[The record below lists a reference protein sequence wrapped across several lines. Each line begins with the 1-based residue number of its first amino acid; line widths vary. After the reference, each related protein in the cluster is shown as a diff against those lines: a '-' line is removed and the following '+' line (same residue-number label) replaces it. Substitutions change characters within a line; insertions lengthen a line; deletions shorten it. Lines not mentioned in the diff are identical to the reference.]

1 MRSGRRVRTFT
12 RLVVAVGV
20 STALLTPATSDAQTG
35 PNPVETERRLG
46 EVRAQRGQVDLEVSA
61 LTAQDAQLQ
70 AALDVLESNVATQH
84 AELDEA
90 ERAVEEADAA
100 VVEATAAVQSQQSRI
115 VMLGMA
121 TDAVVVDAYMNPAA
135 NTGLD
140 AFRQA
145 DSLSDVAVKQ
155 AIIEMSA
162 NADADLMD
170 QLEQAQED
178 LEVDEANK
186 EVAAA
191 DAEDRRAEA
200 DAQLTELQNALAQQQ
215 AFAADVEARLNAK
228 LAEAESLRTFDAA
241 LADQLVRE
249 QEALAAWVR
258 GLQEAAERQR
268 QADAAAAA
276 RAAAASRPA
285 PSPRSGGGGGGG
297 GAAAPAPAAPA
308 AQADPAPAVI
318 LPAPGGLATVTCP
331 FGGSITVA
339 GSIAGNVQ
347 GLLNAAAS
355 AGVSLCASS
364 GYRSPDAQIALRQ
377 QNCGT
382 SNYAI
387 YYAPPSACNPPTAI
401 PGSSMHERGLAVDF
415 SCNGGGAI
423 RRGNECWNFL
433 AAHADEYGLHN
444 LPGEDWHWSTN
455 GR

>member
-140 AFRQA
+140 AFREA

-318 LPAPGGLATVTCP
+318 RPAPGGLATVTCP